1 MTWRFLLDT
10 NILSEPLQL
19 QPNPGVLTSLA
30 HYRDEVATASLVVH
44 ELVFGYQ
51 RLPIS
56 RKRERIERYVY
67 GLLNGGLM
75 VFDYDQQAA
84 IWHGQ
89 MRASL
94 MAKGQTPSWV
104 DGQIAAIAVVNGL
117 TLVTRNIKDFQG
129 FDGLQLVNW
138 FN

>member
-1 MTWRFLLDT
+1 MTLCFLLDT

-19 QPNPGVLTSLA
+19 QPNPGVLTCLEN
-30 HYRDEVATASLVVH
+30 YREEVATASLVIH

-51 RLPIS
+51 RLPLS
-56 RKRERIERYVY
+56 RKRELIERYVY
-67 GLLNGGLM
+67 GLLNGGLT
-75 VFDYDQQAA
+75 VFDYDQEAA

-104 DGQIAAIAVVNGL
+104 DSQIAAIAFVNGL

-129 FDGLQLVNW
+129 FEGLSLANW
-138 FN
+138 FD